1 MISCPECK
9 TPLDMFDG
17 AGLDCL
23 PCGLFFN
30 NAVLQQ
36 WENELIATIEKESF
50 QQWQSEQLQAVA

>member
-1 MISCPECK
+1 
-9 TPLDMFDG
+9 MFDG